1 MRMSA
6 RQFLGGALIGAGL
19 VYFLDPEAGERRRER
34 VRAGLASRRGRY
46 GSRLGDIHG
55 LEAANLGGT
64 GPAIDVQRLVRL
76 AGSLLTAYGLIR
88 RGRTGSLIR
97 TVGVGLAT
105 TGGRRPALASGGVER
120 RRTIDI
126 QKTVYLDAPVEQAF
140 ALAGRCENFPLF
152 ISNVREVTDAG
163 GGRWRW
169 VVDGPAGRSMSW
181 LALLTEHEPNRLIA
195 WRSEPGA
202 VFDNAGVIR
211 FGSEGPGSRV
221 DFRFCYSPSADES
234 GPGMA
239 EFFGADPRTRLNAD
253 LGRLKTLLETTIRS
267 DSHG

>member
-1 MRMSA
+1 MSA
-6 RQFLGGALIGAGL
+6 RHFLGGAIVGAGL
-19 VYFLDPEAGERRRER
+19 VYFLDPESGEERRGR
-34 VRAGLASRRGRY
+34 VRASLAGRGRY

-64 GPAIDVQRLVRL
+64 SPGLDLQRLVRL
-76 AGSLLTAYGLIR
+76 AGSVLAAYGLIR

-105 TGGRRPALASGGVER
+105 TGGRRGALARLGRER

-126 QKTVYLDAPVEQAF
+126 QKTVYVDAPVEQVFAF
-140 ALAGRCENFPLF
+140 AGSCENFPQF
-152 ISNVREVTDAG
+152 ITNVREVSGLG

-169 VVDGPAGRSMSW
+169 VVDGPEGQTLSW
-181 LALLTEHEPNRLIA
+181 EALLTEHESNRLIA

-202 VFDNAGVIR
+202 VLDNAGVMR
-211 FGSEGPGSRV
+211 FGAEGPGSRI
-221 DFRFCYSPSADES
+221 DFRFCYSPPEEDA
-234 GPGMA
+234 GPGVA
-239 EFFGADPRTRLNAD
+239 EFFAADPRTRLNAD
-253 LGRLKTLLETTIRS
+253 LERLKALLETPIRS